1 MASAFPTRED
11 SDDIN
16 RNAAE
21 TKEKLP
27 LWFLARI
34 VRRMELEFP
43 DDDLPVPAEAAGE
56 RVLRLISPIEAVLSI
71 FSGSD
76 QEQNSHPM
84 YALAI
89 ALSIRL
95 QRLPLPERR
104 VIGEGALAMIRVS
117 AFGPYREDDDD
128 EEELGPDDEAP
139 YG

>member
-1 MASAFPTRED
+1 MMASAFPTRED

-27 LWFLARI
+27 LLLLARI

-56 RVLRLISPIEAVLSI
+56 HVLRLISPIEAVLSI

-76 QEQNSHPM
+76 QEQNSHAM

-89 ALSIRL
+89 ALAIRL

-104 VIGEGALAMIRVS
+104 VLGEGALALIRVL
-117 AFGPYREDDDD
+117 AFGPYGEDDD
-128 EEELGPDDEAP
+128 EELGPDDEAP

>member
-1 MASAFPTRED
+1 M
-11 SDDIN
+11 
-16 RNAAE
+16 
-21 TKEKLP
+21 P

-34 VRRMELEFP
+34 VRRMELEFR

-76 QEQNSHPM
+76 QEQNSHAM

-89 ALSIRL
+89 ALAIRL